1 MNNPMASLAM
11 ITFIIGLTSIASK
24 RKHLLSTLLALE
36 LVALATLMLMNLHLL
51 KSSNDTSI
59 LMTFL
64 TISACEGTMGL
75 SILVSLI
82 RSYGN
87 DVFKSFNML

>member
-1 MNNPMASLAM
+1 MNNPITFLTVMIAIISLA
-11 ITFIIGLTSIASK
+11 SIASK

-36 LVALATLMLMNLHLL
+36 LMALATLMLLTFHLL
-51 KSSNDTSI
+51 KSSNEISI
-59 LMTFL
+59 LMSLL
-64 TISACEGTMGL
+64 TISACEGTIGL

-82 RSYGN
+82 RSHGN